1 VLECSGTLLGG
12 AGTIADDEEP
22 DPDITI
28 SIKYTIRKHRLDLG
42 GIMATAVSGHVFFG
56 GFASQRLEKQ

>member
-1 VLECSGTLLGG
+1 MLECSGTLLGG

-28 SIKYTIRKHRLDLG
+28 TIKYIIRKHRLDLG
-42 GIMATAVSGHVFFG
+42 SMATAVSGHVFFG